1 MISTQKRRVPVR
13 QHAALQITWRSI
25 GISLALFFWA
35 FPCYAETFSLD
46 LGQGAF
52 SAKILQLIALLT
64 VLSLAPSILVMVTSF
79 TRFVV
84 VFSFLRHA
92 LGLQQS
98 PPNTVIISLSLFL
111 TVFVM
116 SPTFEKAYE
125 EGLAPYLEERLT
137 EEEALLQT
145 AEPFHTF
152 MLKHTRPKDLEVFMN
167 IGLVERPAEARETPY
182 RVLIPSFMVSE
193 LRRAFEIGF
202 LIFIPFLIIDLVVAS
217 ILMSMGM
224 MMLPPVMLSLP
235 FKIIFFVLI
244 DGWSLLAGSLVRS
257 YS

>member
-1 MISTQKRRVPVR
+1 MKHTSFSLVVFRTFSLV
-13 QHAALQITWRSI
+13 LGL
-25 GISLALFFWA
+25 GIVMGS
-35 FPCYAETFSLD
+35 FPCLAETFSLD
-46 LGQGAF
+46 LGQGAI
-52 SAKILQLIALLT
+52 SARLLQIIAMIT
-64 VLSLAPSILVMVTSF
+64 VLSLAPSLLMMLTAF
-79 TRFVV
+79 TRIVV
-84 VFSFLRHA
+84 VLSFLRHA

-98 PPNTVIISLSLFL
+98 PPNSVIIGLSLFL

-116 SPTFEKAYE
+116 EPTFQTAYK
-125 EGLAPYLEERLT
+125 EGLSPYLEERIT
-137 EEEALLQT
+137 EEEAIEKT
-145 AEPFHTF
+145 ALPFHTF
-152 MLKHTRPKDLEVFMN
+152 MREHTRLKDLEVFMN
-167 IGLVERPAEARETPY
+167 LGLSKKPETAEATPY
-182 RVLIPSFMVSE
+182 RVLIPAFMVSE

-235 FKIIFFVLI
+235 FKVIFFVLI